1 MEEEEGKVR
10 HISQQEAREIDAT
23 KVAYFTLNDGTVLLV
38 KNDDNP
44 EPQEILQ
51 ENIQMNSNEEEE
63 KNMAEE
69 NQQLPEEQELQ
80 QNIISG
86 QENQEQYQI
95 QSQNENQQ
103 IVTGSEN
110 EQINYIQ
117 TQSQN
122 AQEVQQQIS
131 NLGYN
136 IPSDYKISL
145 CECELKELTEDVL
158 KRYMVKNTISAAEY
172 RKKKNNEL
180 ISDLK
185 KLREELQKIRFNKQS
200 GTAVSKL
207 SKIKSLRKQIARVL
221 TIIRENTKNEVISK
235 LLTKEKKEVKD
246 DKEETITTTIK
257 NLKMKHIPLDLR
269 PKKTRAMRRRLTK
282 F

>member
-1 MEEEEGKVR
+1 
-10 HISQQEAREIDAT
+10 
-23 KVAYFTLNDGTVLLV
+23 
-38 KNDDNP
+38 
-44 EPQEILQ
+44 
-51 ENIQMNSNEEEE
+51 
-63 KNMAEE
+63 
-69 NQQLPEEQELQ
+69 
-80 QNIISG
+80 
-86 QENQEQYQI
+86 
-95 QSQNENQQ
+95 
-103 IVTGSEN
+103 
-110 EQINYIQ
+110 
-117 TQSQN
+117 
-122 AQEVQQQIS
+122 
-131 NLGYN
+131 
-136 IPSDYKISL
+136 
-145 CECELKELTEDVL
+145 
-158 KRYMVKNTISAAEY
+158 MVKNTISAAEY

-269 PKKTRAMRRRLTK
+269 PKKLEL
-282 F
+282 

>member
-1 MEEEEGKVR
+1 
-10 HISQQEAREIDAT
+10 
-23 KVAYFTLNDGTVLLV
+23 
-38 KNDDNP
+38 
-44 EPQEILQ
+44 
-51 ENIQMNSNEEEE
+51 
-63 KNMAEE
+63 
-69 NQQLPEEQELQ
+69 
-80 QNIISG
+80 
-86 QENQEQYQI
+86 
-95 QSQNENQQ
+95 
-103 IVTGSEN
+103 
-110 EQINYIQ
+110 
-117 TQSQN
+117 
-122 AQEVQQQIS
+122 
-131 NLGYN
+131 
-136 IPSDYKISL
+136 
-145 CECELKELTEDVL
+145 
-158 KRYMVKNTISAAEY
+158 MVKNTISAAEY

-180 ISDLK
+180 IADLK

-282 F
+282 FENKLVTLKQLKRKLNFPKRKFAVPENLLFLLHK

>member
-1 MEEEEGKVR
+1 
-10 HISQQEAREIDAT
+10 
-23 KVAYFTLNDGTVLLV
+23 
-38 KNDDNP
+38 
-44 EPQEILQ
+44 
-51 ENIQMNSNEEEE
+51 
-63 KNMAEE
+63 
-69 NQQLPEEQELQ
+69 
-80 QNIISG
+80 
-86 QENQEQYQI
+86 
-95 QSQNENQQ
+95 
-103 IVTGSEN
+103 
-110 EQINYIQ
+110 
-117 TQSQN
+117 
-122 AQEVQQQIS
+122 
-131 NLGYN
+131 
-136 IPSDYKISL
+136 
-145 CECELKELTEDVL
+145 
-158 KRYMVKNTISAAEY
+158 MVKNTISAAEY

-180 ISDLK
+180 IADLK

-282 F
+282 FENKLVTLKQLKRKLNFPKRKFAVPVA